1 MKDFE
6 IQPKVIELGTEG
18 EMKQNIYLDSKD
30 IVSYESEESKEKRKD
45 I

>member
-1 MKDFE
+1 MMDFE

-18 EMKQNIYLDSKD
+18 EIEESIYLDSKD
-30 IVSYESEESKEKRKD
+30 IASYESEESKEKRKD